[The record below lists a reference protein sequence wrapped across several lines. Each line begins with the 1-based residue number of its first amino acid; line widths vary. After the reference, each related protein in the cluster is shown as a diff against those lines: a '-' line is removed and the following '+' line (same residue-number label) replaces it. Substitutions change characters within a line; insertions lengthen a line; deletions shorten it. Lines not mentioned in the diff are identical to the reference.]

1 MSFGPTDGH
10 ICDEASQPKEYAM
23 PKIDEHPVGNPCWIE
38 LFTSDTDKA
47 RAFYGELFGWTAE
60 EMGPDYGNYINLH
73 LGGRREAGL
82 MHNDGSQGAP
92 ETWNVYLATADV
104 QTALDAA
111 ASNGGQVLM
120 PAMDVMDLGRMGM
133 VADPGGAAIG
143 LWQAKEFMGL
153 GVLDEPGAP
162 SWFELHTRE
171 FDKSVDFY
179 RKVFAWDTHEV
190 GDTDEFRYTT
200 LGKDDNAK
208 AGIMDA
214 SQWIPAG
221 EPAKWSIY
229 FATKSVDDSLKKV
242 EQLGG
247 KITTAAED
255 TPYGRLAE
263 AADPTGVR
271 FKLRQT

>member
-1 MSFGPTDGH
+1 
-10 ICDEASQPKEYAM
+10 M
-23 PKIDEHPVGNPCWIE
+23 PKIDEHPVGAPCWIE

-47 RAFYGELFGWTAE
+47 RKFYGELFGWTAE
-60 EMGPDYGNYINLH
+60 EMGPDYGNYINFQ

-92 ETWNVYLATADV
+92 ESWNVYLATDDV
-104 QTALDAA
+104 QTTLDAA
-111 ASNGGQVLM
+111 TSNGGQVLV
-120 PAMDVMDLGRMGM
+120 PAMDVMQLGTMGV
-133 VADPGGAAIG
+133 VADPGGAGIG
-143 LWQAKEFMGL
+143 MWKAKEFPGF
-153 GVLDEPGAP
+153 GVIDEPGAP

-171 FDKSVDFY
+171 FDKSVEFY
-179 RKVFAWDTHEV
+179 RKVFGWDTHEV

-200 LGKDDNAK
+200 LGKDENSK

-221 EPAKWSIY
+221 APAKWSIY
-229 FATKSVDDSLKKV
+229 FATPNADDSLKKV
-242 EQLGG
+242 EKLGG
-247 KITTAAED
+247 KIVTPAED

-263 AADPTGVR
+263 AADPTGVQ